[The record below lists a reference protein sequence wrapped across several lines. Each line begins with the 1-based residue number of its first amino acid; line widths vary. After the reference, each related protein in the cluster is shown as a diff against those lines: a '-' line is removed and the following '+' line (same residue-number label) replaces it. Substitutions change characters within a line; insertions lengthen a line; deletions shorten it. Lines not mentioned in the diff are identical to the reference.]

1 MARTRYAI
9 GRSAEYYIKAKLESL
24 GAVEVARSA
33 GSHGHADLI
42 AFFPATREIWLL
54 QVKTSKRGIGL
65 SKVKNDYVALTKLEG
80 AWIVKAGYFIRT
92 REGWSSNFPF

>member
-1 MARTRYAI
+1 MTASHYRA
-9 GRSAEYYIKAKLESL
+9 GRSGEYYVRDKLRDL

-54 QVKTSKRGIGL
+54 QVKTSKKGVSVG
-65 SKVKNDYVALTKLEG
+65 KVKNDYVALTKLEG
-80 AWIVKAGYFIRT
+80 AWTVKAGWFIRAK
-92 REGWSSNFPF
+92 EGWKSNFPF